1 MPTRPRPLKPY
12 WILLV
17 VIGVI
22 VVPGCTTSS
31 TTPAVA
37 LPDFVRDAPP
47 SVKEAYQ
54 FAAMNPKEI
63 EKYPCFCGCGKMGH
77 TSNRSCY
84 IKDSARDAMITWD
97 NHAVGCGLCVDITKD
112 VMRLTKDGKTSR
124 EIRAYIDAT
133 YSSFGPSTN
142 TAIQ

>member
-1 MPTRPRPLKPY
+1 MPASRSHPKPY
-12 WILLV
+12 WLLLIWV
-17 VIGVI
+17 AVI
-22 VVPGCTTSS
+22 VLSGCAAASS
-31 TTPAVA
+31 SAID

-47 SVKEAYQ
+47 AVKEAYQ
-54 FAAMNPKEI
+54 FAAMNPKEL
-63 EKYPCFCGCGKMGH
+63 EKYPCYCGCGSMGH

-84 IKDSARDAMITWD
+84 IKNIDAGGQITWD

-112 VMRLTKDGKTSR
+112 VMRLMKDGKPSR
-124 EIRAYIDAT
+124 DIRAYIDAQ